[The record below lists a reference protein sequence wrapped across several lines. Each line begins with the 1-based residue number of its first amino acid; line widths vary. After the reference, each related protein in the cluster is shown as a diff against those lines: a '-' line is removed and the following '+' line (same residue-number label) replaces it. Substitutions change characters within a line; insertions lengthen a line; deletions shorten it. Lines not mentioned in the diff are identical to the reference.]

1 MNISK
6 AIELAMAE
14 TIRKYAQL
22 GEEITIRAWQSL
34 EADGSWKE
42 NPDRSFP
49 MIDVRC
55 SPPKTDDNEST
66 QQVECAILFGTK
78 TDDDKSHAFIS
89 AMYEAGQG
97 VCDKLFSQ
105 FRSENTN
112 VYTGAEI
119 SYFLAGV
126 KNDPVSG
133 EKRASAA
140 SFEFGGF
147 TFREGLS
154 PSDDNGVNMIGITMI
169 VHFGRSDF

>member
-14 TIRKYAQL
+14 TIRKYAKL
-22 GEEITIRAWQSL
+22 GEDVTIRAWQSL
-34 EADGSWKE
+34 ESDGSWKE

-78 TDDDKSHAFIS
+78 TDDDKSHAFVS

-97 VCDKLFSQ
+97 VCDKLFKQ
-105 FRSENTN
+105 YR
-112 VYTGAEI
+112 TGTFTDTEIKYFIDKVEAE
-119 SYFLAGV
+119 AGADV
-126 KNDPVSG
+126 
-133 EKRASAA
+133 
-140 SFEFGGF
+140 FTFGGF
-147 TFREGLS
+147 TFGEGLS
-154 PSDDNGVNMIGITMI
+154 PSDDSGINMIGITMI

>member
-1 MNISK
+1 MNVSK

-22 GEEITIRAWQSL
+22 GEDVTVRAWQSL
-34 EADGSWKE
+34 ESDGSWKE

-55 SPPKTDDNEST
+55 SPPKTNDNEST

-97 VCDKLFSQ
+97 VSDKLFAQ
-105 FRSENTN
+105 YRSGTF
-112 VYTGAEI
+112 TGTGKEEIAYFIAKVEAE
-119 SYFLAGV
+119 AGTDV
-126 KNDPVSG
+126 
-133 EKRASAA
+133 
-140 SFEFGGF
+140 FTFGGF
-147 TFREGLS
+147 TFGEGLS
-154 PSDDNGVNMIGITMI
+154 PSDDAGINMIGITMI

>member
-1 MNISK
+1 MNVSK

-22 GEEITIRAWQSL
+22 GEEVTIRAWQSL
-34 EADGSWKE
+34 ESDGSWKE

-55 SPPKTDDNEST
+55 SPPKTDDNESS

-78 TDDDKSHAFIS
+78 TDDDKSHAFVS
-89 AMYEAGQG
+89 KMYEAGQG
-97 VCDKLFSQ
+97 VCDKLFKQ
-105 FRSENTN
+105 YR
-112 VYTGAEI
+112 TGIFTDTEI
-119 SYFLAGV
+119 KYFINKVETEAGTDV
-126 KNDPVSG
+126 
-133 EKRASAA
+133 
-140 SFEFGGF
+140 FTFGGF
-147 TFREGLS
+147 TFGEGLS